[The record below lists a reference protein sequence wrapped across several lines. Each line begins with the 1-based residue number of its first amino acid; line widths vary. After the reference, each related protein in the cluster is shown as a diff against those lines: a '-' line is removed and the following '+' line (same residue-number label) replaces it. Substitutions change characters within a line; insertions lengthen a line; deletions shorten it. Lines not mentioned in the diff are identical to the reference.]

1 MDHHGSWRDSASC
14 KAAAT
19 RQGLRGAS
27 RQIYTSQPYSA
38 GAPPPA
44 TCIGIKGEA
53 IAAEG
58 IISCDSV
65 VWATSVVR
73 RRSQG
78 PLSPVADPF
87 KSKPKPVPGTVP
99 IFKFDE
105 HPNMKPIVFAAFALS
120 VAAVVQG
127 VSLEIKPFKRLIP
140 ADRLRGE

>member
-1 MDHHGSWRDSASC
+1 MEGFGVVQGGGD
-14 KAAAT
+14 AAGT
-19 RQGLRGAS
+19 
-27 RQIYTSQPYSA
+27 A
-38 GAPPPA
+38 GGEPANLHLSTALGRRAA

-53 IAAEG
+53 IAAKG

-120 VAAVVQG
+120 VAAVAQG